1 MLLNLNPGKYRI
13 LALLT
18 FVKVGGGAE
27 VVTNGAMMREE
38 PAEMEI
44 PLEEE
49 EEVTYLFVW
58 FQLVTILPQNIT
70 NGTHEI
76 EMKTMHTEME
86 PM

>member
-1 MLLNLNPGKYRI
+1 MLLNLNPERYRI
-13 LALLT
+13 IALLT

-49 EEVTYLFVW
+49 EVTYLFVW

-76 EMKTMHTEME
+76 EMKTTHS
-86 PM
+86 

>member
-1 MLLNLNPGKYRI
+1 MLLNLNPERCRI

-49 EEVTYLFVW
+49 EEVTYLFDGYIW
-58 FQLVTILPQNIT
+58 SQFSP
-70 NGTHEI
+70 
-76 EMKTMHTEME
+76 KTSQME
-86 PM
+86 PMK

>member
-58 FQLVTILPQNIT
+58 LHLVTILPQNIT

-76 EMKTMHTEME
+76 EMKTTHS
-86 PM
+86 

>member
-18 FVKVGGGAE
+18 FVKVNPPAE

-58 FQLVTILPQNIT
+58 LHLVTVLPQNIT

-76 EMKTMHTEME
+76 EMKTTHS
-86 PM
+86 

>member
-27 VVTNGAMMREE
+27 VLTNGAMMREE

-49 EEVTYLFVW
+49 EVTYLFVW
-58 FQLVTILPQNIT
+58 FHLVTILPQNIT

>member
-1 MLLNLNPGKYRI
+1 MLLNLNLGKYRI

-49 EEVTYLFVW
+49 EVTYLFVW
-58 FQLVTILPQNIT
+58 LHLVTVLPQNIT

>member
-49 EEVTYLFVW
+49 EEVTYLFV
-58 FQLVTILPQNIT
+58 
-70 NGTHEI
+70 
-76 EMKTMHTEME
+76 
-86 PM
+86 

>member
-18 FVKVGGGAE
+18 FVKVNPPAE

-49 EEVTYLFVW
+49 EVTCLFDGYIW
-58 FQLVTILPQNIT
+58 SQFSP
-70 NGTHEI
+70 
-76 EMKTMHTEME
+76 KTSQME
-86 PM
+86 PMK

>member
-1 MLLNLNPGKYRI
+1 MLLNLNPKRYRI

-18 FVKVGGGAE
+18 FVKVGGGA
-27 VVTNGAMMREE
+27 VVLTNGAMMREE

-44 PLEEE
+44 PLEE

-76 EMKTMHTEME
+76 EMKTTHS
-86 PM
+86 

>member
-1 MLLNLNPGKYRI
+1 MLLNLNPERYRI

-49 EEVTYLFVW
+49 EVTCFFGFNW
-58 FQLVTILPQNIT
+58 SQFSPTTSQ
-70 NGTHEI
+70 
-76 EMKTMHTEME
+76 ME
-86 PM
+86 PMK

>member
-1 MLLNLNPGKYRI
+1 M
-13 LALLT
+13 
-18 FVKVGGGAE
+18 GGGPE
-27 VVTNGAMMREE
+27 VVTNGAMMRDE

-49 EEVTYLFVW
+49 EVTYLFVW
-58 FQLVTILPQNIT
+58 LHLVTVLPQNIT